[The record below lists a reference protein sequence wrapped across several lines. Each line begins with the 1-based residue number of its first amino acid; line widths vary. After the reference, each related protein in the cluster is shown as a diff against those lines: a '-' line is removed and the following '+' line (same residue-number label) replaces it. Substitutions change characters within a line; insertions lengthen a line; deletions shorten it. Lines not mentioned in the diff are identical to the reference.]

1 MKTKR
6 TKLKK
11 VFSLVL
17 TMSLFFSLT
26 PVLAEENQTAEV
38 IEPNQMIHYAMTIQ
52 WGNVRGDATS
62 NEKTNFDGFVAIA
75 STTSAISLGRISLIK
90 ELLFEKDD
98 QILIKTPYVSWQS
111 WIYNHWEGVRVMVSA
126 KADANITV
134 KADGGEITKTA
145 KEFFQAKKPIIV
157 EVANGREII
166 IKTQPLKRPKMN
178 LIAQWGR
185 TDASKE
191 NKNIVDFSG
200 SFKLNQGGAIKL
212 GKKIR
217 FEKGDEITGL
227 SKTNIDWRSTI
238 LNDKDGILIRFAL
251 DKTLTPSSTI
261 TVYFKGGVN
270 WSKDFNLI
278 DLYHQKIVEE
288 QITVNGDANYGLTL
302 ALDKKPNRSLIKAKN
317 SSRIYMI
324 EDEVKKP
331 VPSEEVLEENGLSM
345 ASVETVEEDE
355 LDSYPEGEA
364 LNYPDGTLIQ
374 GSKPAVYVIADGKKR
389 LIKNAKALVKLGYKK
404 ENIKKVKDAELGKYE
419 NGVAIDENSSHPE
432 GSLVKVK
439 GTAGVYQVKGG
450 KLNSIISREVFEA
463 NKLKWNKVLE
473 ITKEQKEKFSQGSE
487 LNYPDGTLLKGDGA
501 GVYIIDKGVKRA
513 FKSTDDLN
521 SLGYKAKQIIKIQEK
536 LLNKFSKGKDM
547 IGK

>member
-6 TKLKK
+6 MKLKK
-11 VFSLVL
+11 AFSLVL
-17 TMSLFFSLT
+17 AMSFFFSLT

-62 NEKTNFDGFVAIA
+62 KEKTSFDGFVAIA
-75 STTSAISLGRISLIK
+75 SSAGATNSGRITLIK

-98 QILIKTPYVSWQS
+98 QILTKTPSVSWQS

-126 KADANITV
+126 KADSNITV

-145 KEFFQAKKPIIV
+145 KEFFQTKKPIVV

-166 IKTQPLKRPKMN
+166 IKTQPLKKPKMN
-178 LIAQWGR
+178 LIVLWGK

-191 NKNIVDFSG
+191 NKNIVNFSG

-227 SKTNIDWRSTI
+227 SKTNIDWQSAI
-238 LNDKDGILIRFAL
+238 LNDKDGILVRFAL
-251 DKTLTPSSTI
+251 DKTLTPFSTI
-261 TVYFKGGVN
+261 TVSFKGGVN

-278 DLYHQKIVEE
+278 DLYHQKITEE

-302 ALDKKPNRSLIKAKN
+302 ALDKKPNRSLIKTKN
-317 SSRIYMI
+317 SSKIYMI

-331 VPSEEVLEENGLSM
+331 VPSKEVLEENGLSM

-364 LNYPDGTLIQ
+364 LNYPDGALIQ
-374 GSKPAVYVIADGKKR
+374 GSKPAVYVMADGKKR
-389 LIKNAKALVKLGYKK
+389 LIKTAKALIKLGYKK
-404 ENIKKVKDAELGKYE
+404 ENIKKVKDAELNQYE
-419 NGVAIDENSSHPE
+419 NGTALDENSSHPE
-432 GSLVKVK
+432 GSLIKVK
-439 GTAGVYQVKGG
+439 GTTGIYQIKGG
-450 KLNSIISREVFEA
+450 KLNPITSREAFEA
-463 NKLKWNKVLE
+463 NNLKWNKVLE
-473 ITKEQKEKFSQGSE
+473 VAKEQKEKFSQGSE

-501 GVYIIDKGVKRA
+501 GVYIIDKGAKRA
-513 FKSTDDLN
+513 FKSTEDLN
-521 SLGYKAKQIIKIQEK
+521 SLGYKAAKALKVKENI
-536 LLNKFSKGKDM
+536 LNKISRGKDM